1 LRVAVGHRL
10 ELGPERRVIPHD
22 WKDTAVSFLTGRL
35 MRAVR
40 PGVAATLGLGSEYR
54 RYWEASNERARHADG
69 PLWVAVGDSTAQG
82 IGASAPDRGYVGQ
95 LLARLRN
102 EQQRPWRI
110 VNLSVTG
117 ARVADVVRDQVPRI
131 DDAGV
136 PELVTCAAGAND
148 IIRFGFRRVAGAL
161 RALIDAL
168 PPGAVLAT
176 IPQGLLPRRTRE
188 LNEIIRAEAP
198 AAGLRI
204 ADAWARTGPPWQGK
218 YAADDF
224 HPNDTGYGE
233 WCAAFAAAI
242 GLDGS

>member
-1 LRVAVGHRL
+1 MG
-10 ELGPERRVIPHD
+10 
-22 WKDTAVSFLTGRL
+22 FLTGRL
-35 MRAVR
+35 MRTLR
-40 PGVAATLGLGSEYR
+40 PGVAATLRLGSEYR
-54 RYWEASNERARHADG
+54 RYWEESNERARQADG

-95 LLARLRN
+95 LLVRLQA
-102 EQQRPWRI
+102 EQRRPWRV

-117 ARVADVVRDQVPRI
+117 ARVADVVREQVPCI
-131 DDAGV
+131 NEVGE

-148 IIRFGFRRVAGAL
+148 VIRFGFRRVVEAL
-161 RALIDAL
+161 RELIHVL
-168 PPGAVLAT
+168 PPDAVLAT
-176 IPQGLLPRRTRE
+176 IPQGLLPSRTRE
-188 LNEIIRAEAP
+188 LNQIIRADAP

-204 ADAWARTGPPWQGK
+204 ADAWAHTGPPWQGK

-233 WCAAFAAAI
+233 WCAAFAEAI

>member
-1 LRVAVGHRL
+1 
-10 ELGPERRVIPHD
+10 
-22 WKDTAVSFLTGRL
+22 VSFIAGRL
-35 MRAVR
+35 MRTLR

-54 RYWEASNERARHADG
+54 RYWEESNEHARKADG

-95 LLARLRN
+95 LRDRLRH
-102 EQQRPWRI
+102 EEERPWRV

-117 ARVADVVRDQVPRI
+117 ARIADVVHEQVPRI
-131 DDAGV
+131 DDAGA
-136 PELVTCAAGAND
+136 PALVTCAAGAND
-148 IIRFGFRRVAGAL
+148 VIRFGFRRVADAL
-161 RALIDAL
+161 QALICVL
-168 PPGAVLAT
+168 PAGAVLAT

-188 LNEIIRAEAP
+188 LNDIIRAEAP
-198 AAGLRI
+198 VAGLRI
-204 ADAWARTGPPWQGK
+204 ADAWAHTGPPWQGK

-233 WCAAFAAAI
+233 WCAAFAEAI

>member
-1 LRVAVGHRL
+1 MG
-10 ELGPERRVIPHD
+10 
-22 WKDTAVSFLTGRL
+22 FLTGRL
-35 MRAVR
+35 MRTLR

-54 RYWEASNERARHADG
+54 RFWEESNERARHADG

-82 IGASAPDRGYVGQ
+82 IGASAPERGYVGQ
-95 LLARLRN
+95 LLVRLRD
-102 EQQRPWRI
+102 EQRRPWRV

-117 ARVADVVRDQVPRI
+117 ARVADVAGEQVPRI
-131 DDAGV
+131 NEVGE

-148 IIRFGFRRVAGAL
+148 VIRFGFRRVVEAL
-161 RALIDAL
+161 RDLILVL
-168 PPGAVLAT
+168 PPRAVLAT
-176 IPQGLLPRRTRE
+176 IPQGLLPGRTRE
-188 LNEIIRAEAP
+188 LNQIIRADAP

-204 ADAWARTGPPWQGK
+204 ADAWAHTGPPWQGK

-233 WCAAFAAAI
+233 WCAAFAEAI

>member
-1 LRVAVGHRL
+1 MG
-10 ELGPERRVIPHD
+10 
-22 WKDTAVSFLTGRL
+22 FLTGRL
-35 MRAVR
+35 MRSLR
-40 PGVAATLGLGSEYR
+40 PGVAATLGLGTEYR
-54 RYWEASNERARHADG
+54 QYWEESNERALQADG

-82 IGASAPDRGYVGQ
+82 IGASSPDCGYVGQ
-95 LLARLRN
+95 LLVRLRDA
-102 EQQRPWRI
+102 QRRPWRV

-131 DDAGV
+131 NELGE

-148 IIRFGFRRVAGAL
+148 VIRFGFRRVAEAL
-161 RALIDAL
+161 RELIRAL
-168 PPGAVLAT
+168 PPNAVLET
-176 IPQGLLPRRTRE
+176 IPQGLLPGRTRE
-188 LNEIIRAEAP
+188 LNQIIRSDAP

-204 ADAWARTGPPWQGK
+204 ADAWAHTGPPWQGK

-233 WCAAFAAAI
+233 WCAAFAEAI

>member
-1 LRVAVGHRL
+1 M
-10 ELGPERRVIPHD
+10 
-22 WKDTAVSFLTGRL
+22 SFLTGRL
-35 MRAVR
+35 MRALR

-54 RYWEASNERARHADG
+54 RYWEESNEHARKADG

-95 LLARLRN
+95 LRDRLRH
-102 EQQRPWRI
+102 EEERPWRV

-117 ARVADVVRDQVPRI
+117 ARIADVVHEQVPRI
-131 DDAGV
+131 DDAGA

-148 IIRFGFRRVAGAL
+148 VIRFGFRRVADAL
-161 RALIDAL
+161 QALICVL
-168 PPGAVLAT
+168 PAGAVLAT

-188 LNEIIRAEAP
+188 LNDIIRAEAP
-198 AAGLRI
+198 VAGLRI
-204 ADAWARTGPPWQGK
+204 ADAWAHTGPPWQGK

-233 WCAAFAAAI
+233 WCAAFAEAI